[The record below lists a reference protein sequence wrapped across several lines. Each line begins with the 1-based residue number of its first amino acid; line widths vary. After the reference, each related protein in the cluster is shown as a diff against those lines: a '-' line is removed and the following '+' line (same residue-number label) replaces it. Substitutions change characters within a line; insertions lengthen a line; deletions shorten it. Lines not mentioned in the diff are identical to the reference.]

1 MTDLATG
8 LGQPKRTDQTEAV
21 TGTTSTLITE
31 QEVLF
36 GTAAALARPAPKTRS
51 PRGRYYPKRYAYL
64 ENSAMSREMDRL

>member
-8 LGQPKRTDQTEAV
+8 LGQQKRTDQTEAV
-21 TGTTSTLITE
+21 AAPTSTLITE

-36 GTAAALARPAPKTRS
+36 GTAAALARPAPRTRR
-51 PRGRYYPKRYAYL
+51 PRGSHYPKRYAYL